1 MSNDCKHK
9 LLLVILRLMTILI
22 AMAVLLMQEM
32 NSWTT
37 TTTTICSTN
46 HHRRIKRSNAILLL
60 LHPGQKTNPYFH
72 SCVKTRKSANSN
84 NNNYNNNSTGTK
96 WEEDPCNLIN
106 NSVLLR
112 ATDSTF
118 NFKLRRRDALFLHRN
133 MFLLYIVSL
142 QQQSTALST
151 STSTI
156 TSNNILP
163 KFYYYHFYYDIPSKP
178 PNFIRI
184 YLIRHGQTENNRLNI
199 VQGAHVDTSLNDL
212 GKLQAKQLGQ
222 ALSRLQEQQHHHH
235 RNLLFVHSMYQRSRE
250 TATIAASTYS
260 HHHLMNTSSIQ
271 LLPSIR
277 TIDFGLQEK
286 KRYEMNQIYS
296 SWSLG
301 LIDVKLA
308 DGESCRQVSL
318 ASLCLFD

>member
-1 MSNDCKHK
+1 MSNICKNK
-9 LLLVILRLMTILI
+9 LLLVILRLMSILI
-22 AMAVLLMQEM
+22 TIAVLLIQEM
-32 NSWTT
+32 NTWTT
-37 TTTTICSTN
+37 TSITIRSTN
-46 HHRRIKRSNAILLL
+46 RYRIIKGSNAILLRL
-60 LHPGQKTNPYFH
+60 NPGQKTNPYFH
-72 SCVKTRKSANSN
+72 CCVKTRKNASSN
-84 NNNYNNNSTGTK
+84 NNNYNNNSTSTK
-96 WEEDPCNLIN
+96 REEDPRILIN
-106 NSVLLR
+106 SSVKLK
-112 ATDSTF
+112 ATESTF
-118 NFKLRRRDALFLHRN
+118 NVKLRRRDALFLHRN

-142 QQQSTALST
+142 QQQSTALSI
-151 STSTI
+151 STATI
-156 TSNNILP
+156 TSNNKLP
-163 KFYYYHFYYDIPSKP
+163 KFYYYYYFDIPSKP
-178 PNFIRI
+178 PNFIRL

-222 ALSRLQEQQHHHH
+222 ALSRLQQQQHRHH
-235 RNLLFVHSMYQRSRE
+235 RNLLFVHSMYQRSKE

-260 HHHLMNTSSIQ
+260 HHHLMNTSSVQ

-301 LIDVKLA
+301 LIDVKLT

-318 ASLCLFD
+318 AGFCLYN